1 MFTRILLLLS
11 LAVPAVQASPD
22 IQHWTTSSGTDVY
35 FVAADE
41 LPMLDVRVIFD
52 AGSARDGD
60 KPGVAEMTV
69 GMLADGAGGM
79 SSDEIS
85 TAFESIGA
93 NYGVSLDRDMASVK
107 LRTLADEQTRAAAL
121 DTLAKVI
128 SQPEF
133 PEDDFEREKQRTLIG
148 IRSKLQSPGSLASDA
163 FYKALYGKHPYAHP
177 TSGTEDSVADLT
189 RDDLAAFHER
199 HYTAANATIAIVGAV
214 TRAEAEAVAD
224 ELLAGLPAG
233 EPLPEVPAVDGND
246 TKQVTISFP
255 SSQTHVLIGMPVVRR
270 HDDDYFS
277 LYVGNHVLGGS
288 GMVSQLFDS
297 IREQRGL
304 SYSVYSYFY
313 PLQQAGP
320 FVAGL
325 QTSTR
330 QADAALELLR
340 QEIRDYIDNGP
351 TDDELE
357 ASKQNITGGFPLRI
371 DSNSNIVE
379 YLAVIG
385 FYDLPL
391 DYLDT
396 FNDKVLT
403 VTREEIVDAFQR
415 RLNVDDFVTVLV
427 GRQQDRQTGNGN

>member
-11 LAVPAVQASPD
+11 LTVPAVQASPD
-22 IQHWTTSSGTDVY
+22 IQHWTTGSGTDVY

-41 LPMLDVRVIFD
+41 LPMLDVRVVFD

-128 SQPEF
+128 SQPDF
-133 PEDDFEREKQRTLIG
+133 PQDDFEREKQRTLIG
-148 IRSKLQSPGSLASDA
+148 IRSKLQSPGALASDA

-177 TSGTEDSVADLT
+177 TSGTEDSVADLA
-189 RDDLAAFHER
+189 REDLAAFHER

-214 TRAEAEAVAD
+214 TRTEAEAIAD

-233 EPLPEVPAVDGND
+233 EPLPEVPAVDDND

-255 SSQTHVLIGMPVVRR
+255 SSQTHVLIGMPVVKR

-297 IREQRGL
+297 IREKQGL

-320 FVAGL
+320 FVRL
-325 QTSTR
+325 
-330 QADAALELLR
+330 ADQYPADR
-340 QEIRDYIDNGP
+340 CG
-351 TDDELE
+351 
-357 ASKQNITGGFPLRI
+357 TGTATPGNP
-371 DSNSNIVE
+371 
-379 YLAVIG
+379 
-385 FYDLPL
+385 
-391 DYLDT
+391 
-396 FNDKVLT
+396 
-403 VTREEIVDAFQR
+403 
-415 RLNVDDFVTVLV
+415 RLYW
-427 GRQQDRQTGNGN
+427 